1 MKNTYIIDFEPI
13 GLRIPCMKGD
23 TVFDAAG
30 KAGIPITSYCGGKTS
45 CGRCKIHIMN
55 GKVSTIS
62 KNEKYLLSEEEITD
76 NYRLACTM
84 RVLSDLKV
92 EIPPES
98 LETIQQLQLLG
109 KEPQLSLDPVIT
121 KYKIKLQESSL
132 ENPLAD
138 WENLQKFLE
147 DKYGFKNL
155 RPDISL
161 LQNLSSNLRNENWE
175 FSVIIRDDE
184 VIGITKSTED
194 FYGISIDIGTTKL
207 AVYLVDLHSG
217 QTIAIQ
223 GAMNPQIA
231 YGEDV
236 MSRISYAMENGVDQ
250 LKNCLLNTL
259 NQLIQELTGN
269 PEKVL
274 DVTIV
279 GNTAMHH
286 LFIGLPVIQLGR
298 APYSP
303 VIVQSLDVKARE
315 LGLNVAQGA
324 YIHLLPNVAGF
335 VGADHVAMLLATE
348 IYKTNK
354 ITIGIDIGTN
364 TEVAISV
371 NGDIASLSCASGPA
385 FEGAG
390 IKHGMRASKGAI
402 EKVNIKNNKIDL
414 KVIGDVLPTGIC
426 GSGILDAISQLRQQ
440 RIIDQRGRL
449 QDHDLISKKKSGREF
464 ILASKENTRIEKDI
478 VVTQH
483 DINEIQLAKAAIRA
497 GINIL
502 LQEYGI
508 NEKEI
513 EKVVIAGAFG
523 TRINVENAIKIGLF
537 PSIPLNRFT
546 QVGNAAGVGAKLA
559 LVSKT
564 HRSIAGNI
572 ANGVKY
578 VELTTHPK
586 FTREFSHALQ
596 FP

>member
-30 KAGIPITSYCGGKTS
+30 KAGIPIISYCGGKTI
-45 CGRCKIHIMN
+45 CGRCKIRIMN
-55 GKVSTIS
+55 GNVSTIS
-62 KNEKYLLSEEEITD
+62 NNEENLLSEEEIAK

-84 RVLSDLKV
+84 RVMSDLKV

-98 LETIQQLQLLG
+98 LEAIQQLQLLG
-109 KEPQLSLDPVIT
+109 KEPQLSLDPVII
-121 KYKIKLQESSL
+121 KCEVKLQESSL

-161 LQNLSSNLRNENWE
+161 LQNLSSILRNNSWDI
-175 FSVIIRDDE
+175 SAIVRDDE
-184 VIGITKSTED
+184 VIGITKSVED
-194 FYGISIDIGTTKL
+194 LYGISIDIGTTKL

-217 QTIAIQ
+217 QTTAIQ

-269 PEKVL
+269 PEKVV

-279 GNTAMHH
+279 GNTVMHH
-286 LFIGLPVIQLGR
+286 LFIGLPVKQLGR
-298 APYSP
+298 APYLP
-303 VIVQSLDVKARE
+303 TIVQSLDVKARE

-324 YIHLLPNVAGF
+324 YIHFLPNVAGF
-335 VGADHVAMLLATE
+335 VGADHVAMLLATG
-348 IYKTNK
+348 IYKTSKN
-354 ITIGIDIGTN
+354 TIGIDIGTN
-364 TEVAISV
+364 TEVALSV
-371 NGDIASLSCASGPA
+371 NGDISSLSCASGPA

-390 IKHGMRASKGAI
+390 IKHGMRAGYGAI
-402 EKVNIKNNKIDL
+402 EKVNIKNNKIDF
-414 KVIGDVLPTGIC
+414 KVIGNVPPTGIC
-426 GSGILDAISQLRQQ
+426 GSGILDTISQLRQQ
-440 RIIDQRGRL
+440 CIIDQRGRL
-449 QDHDLISKKKSGREF
+449 QDHDLVSKMKAGREF
-464 ILASKENTRIEKDI
+464 ILAPKEKTGIEKDI

-508 NEKEI
+508 NEDEI
-513 EKVVIAGAFG
+513 ENVVIAGGFG
-523 TRINVENAIKIGLF
+523 TRINVESAIKIGMF

-546 QVGNAAGVGAKLA
+546 QVGNAAGIGAKLA
-559 LVSKT
+559 LVSKA

-572 ANGVKY
+572 ASGVRY
-578 VELTTHPK
+578 VELTTHTK
-586 FTREFSHALQ
+586 FTREFSHALK

>member
-30 KAGIPITSYCGGKTS
+30 KAGIPIISYCGGKTI
-45 CGRCKIHIMN
+45 CGRCKIRIMN
-55 GKVSTIS
+55 GNVSTIS
-62 KNEKYLLSEEEITD
+62 NNEENLLSEEEIAK

-84 RVLSDLKV
+84 RVMSDLKV

-98 LETIQQLQLLG
+98 LEAIQQLQLLG
-109 KEPQLSLDPVIT
+109 KEPQLSLDPVII
-121 KYKIKLQESSL
+121 KCEVKLQESSL

-161 LQNLSSNLRNENWE
+161 LQNLSSILRNNSWDI
-175 FSVIIRDDE
+175 SAIVRDDE
-184 VIGITKSTED
+184 VIGITKSVED
-194 FYGISIDIGTTKL
+194 LYGISIDIGTTKL

-217 QTIAIQ
+217 QTTAIQ

-269 PEKVL
+269 PEKVV

-286 LFIGLPVIQLGR
+286 LFIGLPVNQLGR
-298 APYSP
+298 APYIPS
-303 VIVQSLDVKARE
+303 IVQSLDVKARE

-324 YIHLLPNVAGF
+324 YIHFLPNVAGF

-348 IYKTNK
+348 IYKTSKN
-354 ITIGIDIGTN
+354 TIGIDIGTN
-364 TEVAISV
+364 TEVALSV
-371 NGDIASLSCASGPA
+371 NGDISSLSCASGPA

-390 IKHGMRASKGAI
+390 IKHGMRAGYGAI
-402 EKVNIKNNKIDL
+402 EKVNIKNNKIDF
-414 KVIGDVLPTGIC
+414 KVIGNVPPTGIC
-426 GSGILDAISQLRQQ
+426 GSGILDTISQLRQQ
-440 RIIDQRGRL
+440 CIIDQRGRL
-449 QDHDLISKKKSGREF
+449 QDHDLVSKMKAGREF
-464 ILASKENTRIEKDI
+464 ILAPKEKTGIEKDI

-508 NEKEI
+508 NEDEI
-513 EKVVIAGAFG
+513 ENVVIAGGFG
-523 TRINVENAIKIGLF
+523 TRINVESAIKIGMF

-546 QVGNAAGVGAKLA
+546 QVGNAAGIGAKLA
-559 LVSKT
+559 LVSKA

-572 ANGVKY
+572 ASGVRY
-578 VELTTHPK
+578 VELTTHTK

>member
-1 MKNTYIIDFEPI
+1 MKSTYIIDFEPI

-30 KAGIPITSYCGGKTS
+30 KAGIPLISYCGGKTI
-45 CGRCKIHIMN
+45 CGRCKIRIMN
-55 GKVSTIS
+55 GNVSTITE
-62 KNEKYLLSEEEITD
+62 NEKNLLSEEEIAN

-84 RVLSDLKV
+84 RVLSDLRIL
-92 EIPPES
+92 IPPES
-98 LETIQQLQLLG
+98 LEAIQQLQLLG
-109 KEPQLSLDPVIT
+109 KEPQMSLDPVIT
-121 KYKIKLQESSL
+121 RCEVKLQESSL

-138 WENLQKFLE
+138 WENLQEFLE
-147 DKYGFKNL
+147 DKCGFKNL

-161 LQNLSSNLRNENWE
+161 LQNLSSNLRNKNWE
-175 FSVIIRDDE
+175 ISAIVRDDE
-184 VIGITKSTED
+184 VIGITKSNED

-207 AVYLVDLHSG
+207 AVYLVDLQSG
-217 QTIAIQ
+217 QTIIIQ

-236 MSRISYAMENGVDQ
+236 MTRISYAIQNGGDQ

-269 PEKVL
+269 PEKVV

-286 LFIGLPVIQLGR
+286 LFIGLPVKQLGR
-298 APYSP
+298 APYLP
-303 VIVQSLDVKARE
+303 VTVQSLNFKARE

-348 IYKTNK
+348 IYKTSKN
-354 ITIGIDIGTN
+354 TIAIDIGTN
-364 TEVAISV
+364 TEVALSV

-390 IKHGMRASKGAI
+390 IKHGMRAGNGAI
-402 EKVNIKNNKIDL
+402 EKVDIKNNKIDF
-414 KVIGDVLPTGIC
+414 KVIGDVPPTGIC
-426 GSGILDAISQLRQQ
+426 GSGILDTISQLRQQ

-449 QDHDLISKKKSGREF
+449 QDHDLVIKIKASREF
-464 ILASKENTRIEKDI
+464 ILASKEKTGIEKDI
-478 VVTQH
+478 VVTQN
-483 DINEIQLAKAAIRA
+483 DINEIQLAKAAIRT

-502 LQEYGI
+502 LKEYGI
-508 NEKEI
+508 NEEEI
-513 EKVVIAGAFG
+513 ENVVIAGAFG
-523 TRINVENAIKIGLF
+523 TSINVESAINIGMF
-537 PSIPLNRFT
+537 PSIPLNLFT

-559 LVSKT
+559 LISKT

-572 ANGVKY
+572 ASGVRY
-578 VELTTHPK
+578 VELTTHPQ
-586 FTREFSHALQ
+586 FTREFSHSLR

>member
-1 MKNTYIIDFEPI
+1 MYIIDFEPI

-23 TVFDAAG
+23 TVFNAAG
-30 KAGIPITSYCGGKTS
+30 KAGIPIISYCGGKMI
-45 CGRCKIHIMN
+45 CGRCKIRIIN
-55 GKVSTIS
+55 GNVSAIS
-62 KNEKYLLSEEEITD
+62 TNEKNLLSEEEIAN

-138 WENLQKFLE
+138 WENLQKFLK

-155 RPDISL
+155 RPDITL
-161 LQNLSSNLRNENWE
+161 LQNLSSNLRNKNGEY
-175 FSVIIRDDE
+175 SAIIRDDE
-184 VIGITKSTED
+184 VIGITKSAED
-194 FYGISIDIGTTKL
+194 FHGISIDIGTTKL
-207 AVYLVDLHSG
+207 AVYLVEIHSG
-217 QTIAIQ
+217 QTIAIK

-250 LKNCLLNTL
+250 LRNCLLNTL

-269 PEKVL
+269 PEKVV

-303 VIVQSLDVKARE
+303 VVVQSLDVKARE

-335 VGADHVAMLLATE
+335 IGADHVAMLLATE
-348 IYKTNK
+348 IYKTSKN
-354 ITIGIDIGTN
+354 TIGIDIGTN
-364 TEVAISV
+364 TEVALSV

-390 IKHGMRASKGAI
+390 IKHGMRASNGAI
-402 EKVNIKNNKIDL
+402 EEVNIKNNKIDF
-414 KVIGDVLPTGIC
+414 KVIGDIPPTGIC

-440 RIIDQRGRL
+440 KIIDQRGRL
-449 QDHDLISKKKSGREF
+449 QDHDLVSKKKSGREF
-464 ILASKENTRIEKDI
+464 ILASKKNSEIEKDI

-483 DINEIQLAKAAIRA
+483 DINEIQLAKAAICA

-508 NEKEI
+508 NEEEI

-559 LVSKT
+559 LISKEY
-564 HRSIAGNI
+564 RSIAGDI
-572 ANGVKY
+572 ASRVRY